1 MNIIADKAFGVA
13 FLFGKVPHFFRLQV
27 HVKKSVVLR
36 SNPKVFVFA
45 FRRRKHVAAV
55 VENLKFLVFR
65 IVDGQAFFVSAD
77 NDFTVGGAH
86 KGVDDIAGNFAGTL
100 VYVNNKTGYTFGR
113 SEKR

>member
-1 MNIIADKAFGVA
+1 MYVVAYETVGVA

-65 IVDGQAFFVSAD
+65 IVDGQTFFVSAD
-77 NDFTVGGAH
+77 NDFAVGGAH
-86 KGVDDIAGNFAGTL
+86 QGVDDVAGDFAGTF
-100 VYVNNKTGYTFGR
+100 VYVGESLLFDVKN
-113 SEKR
+113 